1 MNQNDNPAPATA
13 PASQVDEPVVRPAP
27 DSMARS
33 APDLIAVDVASAS
46 DAASTAP
53 GRPERVAPVTPA
65 LARFEDVV
73 TGQFDADEEEDVA
86 LELPKRVLLPQPE
99 TPKLHK
105 VLAQAGLGSRLE
117 MEQLILEGRI
127 SVNGEPAHIGQ
138 RIQFGDT
145 VKVNGK
151 PIRVRID
158 PPPPRV
164 IAYHKPAGE
173 VVSHDDPQNRPTVF
187 RRLPKLFQGKWQ
199 SVGRLDLNTEGLL
212 LLTSSG
218 ELANKLMHPRFGLE
232 REYAVR
238 VLGALNNEEKKRLL
252 DGVQLDDGPAQF
264 STIEAGGGEGANC
277 WYRVT
282 ISEGRN
288 REVRRMFEAVGH
300 AVSRLIRIRY
310 GAVVLP
316 RGLKRGAFVELDE
329 RDIDALTNAVG
340 RSEARADPRG
350 ADRNTGEAGGAGEA
364 GSGDGRPGRG
374 PRRND
379 RSRGGRG
386 RPDNGAP
393 RAPNAQDMPE
403 KSRTAEPGDHDEET
417 GHDPLDLQPPLNRN
431 EAPRDANRRR
441 GAKGGRGNGGNAGAG
456 PRSGPPGKFGGNTG
470 GQGPKRRDERGG
482 DRGDRGD
489 KGPGGAQ
496 PDPMKTSFGYIGA
509 ETFTRQRQ
517 APGQGQRRGGSG
529 TGGGGPSGPRRGGG
543 GGGGGGGG
551 NRGGNRSGGGNRGGN
566 R

>member
-1 MNQNDNPAPATA
+1 MNPNDNPAPAA
-13 PASQVDEPVVRPAP
+13 PAPQIEEQNKAPAP
-27 DSMARS
+27 VQQGQA
-33 APDLIAVDVASAS
+33 APDLIASQEASA
-46 DAASTAP
+46 AGAEPAP
-53 GRPERVAPVTPA
+53 ARQTPPVPAPVI
-65 LARFEDVV
+65 RFEDVV
-73 TGQFDADEEEDVA
+73 TGQFDADEDDVA
-86 LELPKRVLLPQPE
+86 VELAKRVLLPQPE

-164 IAYHKPAGE
+164 IAYHKPSGE

-187 RRLPKLFQGKWQ
+187 RKLPKLFQGKWQ

-252 DGVQLDDGPAQF
+252 DGVQLDDGLAQF

-329 RDIDALTNAVG
+329 RDIAALTNAVG
-340 RSEARADPRG
+340 RSESRGDPRG
-350 ADRNTGEAGGAGEA
+350 PKPAAEAGEGGGEA
-364 GSGDGRPGRG
+364 RPGRG

-379 RSRGGRG
+379 KPRGGRG
-386 RPDNGAP
+386 RPDA
-393 RAPNAQDMPE
+393 
-403 KSRTAEPGDHDEET
+403 
-417 GHDPLDLQPPLNRN
+417 
-431 EAPRDANRRR
+431 
-441 GAKGGRGNGGNAGAG
+441 
-456 PRSGPPGKFGGNTG
+456 
-470 GQGPKRRDERGG
+470 
-482 DRGDRGD
+482 
-489 KGPGGAQ
+489 
-496 PDPMKTSFGYIGA
+496 
-509 ETFTRQRQ
+509 
-517 APGQGQRRGGSG
+517 
-529 TGGGGPSGPRRGGG
+529 
-543 GGGGGGGG
+543 
-551 NRGGNRSGGGNRGGN
+551 
-566 R
+566 